1 MKNTII
7 TSISALVFLI
17 IGLFIGKSNKQI
29 KIQENENNN
38 KQNTT
43 ILAAEEIPE
52 TIKSFAI
59 HIKIDEQLTNRLAL
73 NSIKNKIEFELS
85 KIGINVKTHNQSDA
99 DLVYDISAIKIE
111 SNKIFSYSSRLSIVK
126 LVNFEINSHKYSNL
140 STIWENERFGYFYDD
155 ESIDVL
161 GLATSQIDAM
171 SFSILITKLKEK

>member
-1 MKNTII
+1 MKNTVI

-17 IGLFIGKSNKQI
+17 IGLFIGKSNRQI
-29 KIQENENNN
+29 EIQEREKHN

-43 ILAAEEIPE
+43 ILDAEEIPE

-59 HIKIDEQLTNRLAL
+59 HIKIDECLTNRFDL
-73 NSIKNKIEFELS
+73 NSIKNKIELELS
-85 KIGINVKTHNQSDA
+85 EIGLNVTTRNQSDA

-111 SNKIFSYSSRLSIVK
+111 SNKIFSYSSHLSIVK

-140 STIWENERFGYFYDD
+140 STIWENERFGYFYDN
-155 ESIDVL
+155 ESKDIL
-161 GLATSQIDAM
+161 GLVKSQIDAM